1 MGSFEEGSAAP
12 GPFLLPSV
20 LTAGLLLYI
29 FFFFFF
35 KCLFVQ
41 VELAGAGVS
50 GRALCAHPDLE
61 AARGEQGEPPVMT
74 CGRRPLLLLSLQGP
88 AQAGTPFWHCRRR
101 ALAQF
106 SSEGRKPKRQ
116 LRARGSGGASCDRHR
131 AQPRAVGA
139 DGKEQRRLLASIPCK
154 YPAPWGARP
163 RPPGAAG
170 TRIALVLN

>member
-116 LRARGSGGASCDRHR
+116 LRARGSGVLPVITTEPIPGPWVRMARSSAVSSRASRVSTLHHGEHGHVLR
-131 AQPRAVGA
+131 
-139 DGKEQRRLLASIPCK
+139 EQLGHASPSC
-154 YPAPWGARP
+154 
-163 RPPGAAG
+163 
-170 TRIALVLN
+170 